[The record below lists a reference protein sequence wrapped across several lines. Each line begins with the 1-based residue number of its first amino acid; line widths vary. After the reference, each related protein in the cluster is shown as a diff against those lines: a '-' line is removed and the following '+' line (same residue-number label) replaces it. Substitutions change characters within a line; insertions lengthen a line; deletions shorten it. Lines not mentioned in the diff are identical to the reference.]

1 MKIMRLSSHLILAIA
16 LFATACQ
23 CGQSTNIGKE
33 EQRQQT
39 PAAKKDRKTL
49 AHSVLEA
56 ATESGLPGVVALVG
70 QKGEVIYEG
79 REGKSS
85 LQFDVSMHPDTKFRI
100 GSVTTLFTTAA
111 VLKLKEQGKVRLDD
125 PISRY
130 IPDYPKGAEIT
141 IENLLTHTSG
151 IPNHTQKPDF
161 WRQATIAIPHQILI
175 DSIKKAPRD
184 FRTGYFCMYSSSGF
198 ELVGEIVSIV
208 SGISYEEY
216 LQREILKPLGLK
228 NTGLHDGSAIYQNLA
243 EGYSFYNEQ
252 LLRAEQRDASHF
264 PASGGLYSTAHDLFH
279 FVEALFAGKLLTSKS
294 VQEMATP
301 AKLKDGRKAQWG
313 KFQVGLGIGIREVD
327 GKKEYSNG
335 GGFNGYDAWVAYYPD
350 EGMTVIVLTNC
361 NPYPEGTGAWEL
373 ADEISSI
380 FNGAGS

>member
-1 MKIMRLSSHLILAIA
+1 MLLAICVVV
-16 LFATACQ
+16 TICQ

-33 EQRQQT
+33 EQPQA
-39 PAAKKDRKTL
+39 PAAKKDKKSL
-49 AHSVLEA
+49 AHAVLETA
-56 ATESGLPGVVALVG
+56 VKSGLPGAVVLVG

-79 REGKSS
+79 SEGKSS
-85 LQFDVSMHPDTKFRI
+85 LQFDVPMSSDTKFRI

-161 WRQATIAIPHQILI
+161 WRQATMAIPHQILI

-184 FRTGYFCMYSSSGF
+184 FRTGRFCMYSSSGF
-198 ELVGEIVSIV
+198 ELVGEIVSMV

-216 LQREILKPLGLK
+216 LQREIMKPLGLK
-228 NTGLHDGSAIYQNLA
+228 STGLHDGSAIYQNLA

-264 PASGGLYSTAHDLFH
+264 PASGGLYSTANDLFH
-279 FVEALFAGKLLTSKS
+279 FVEALFAGKLLMAKT
-294 VQEMATP
+294 VQEMTAP
-301 AKLKDGRKAQWG
+301 AKLKDGRTAQWG
-313 KFQVGLGIGIREVD
+313 KFQVGYGIGIRDVE

-335 GGFNGYDAWVAYYPD
+335 GGFNGYDTWIAYYPD
-350 EGMTVIVLTNC
+350 IEMTVIVLTNC
-361 NPYPEGTGAWEL
+361 NPYPEGTSAREL
-373 ADEISSI
+373 ADELSSI
-380 FNGAGS
+380 FRGAGS